1 VAIIGRQEL
10 FRALQGQR
18 KCLPEVFDAWNLYV
32 DYFLGRGF
40 GYVREAKFCSVRGL
54 CTKLTGKRYMGFQN
68 VFLNIFIIT
77 CIIHSGFIFVTLS
90 QGYYLVFKPFISFV
104 RRCNLHAAPN
114 S

>member
-1 VAIIGRQEL
+1 MAFNDPFVFQLGVAQPTPVFSSHSVAMIGTQEL
-10 FRALQGQR
+10 LHALQGQR

-68 VFLNIFIIT
+68 VFLEYF
-77 CIIHSGFIFVTLS
+77 
-90 QGYYLVFKPFISFV
+90 YYHVHYP
-104 RRCNLHAAPN
+104 
-114 S
+114 